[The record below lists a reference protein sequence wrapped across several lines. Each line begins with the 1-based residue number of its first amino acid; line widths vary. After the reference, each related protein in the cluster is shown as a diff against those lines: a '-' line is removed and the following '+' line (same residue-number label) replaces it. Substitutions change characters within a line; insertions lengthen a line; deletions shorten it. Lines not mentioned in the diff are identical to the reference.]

1 MNAPAT
7 TTDLAAMRQQQVAQ
21 REAQMPAVRVG
32 FFDLQGFELLQRV
45 AKAFATSTL
54 VPAQYQGNISN
65 CMIALNL
72 SERLHAD
79 ALMVMQNLY
88 IVHGN
93 PGWSS
98 KFLIAS
104 VNTCGRYESLRYEW
118 RGEEGKPNYGCRAW
132 TIERSTGEKLFGIW
146 VDWKMVKAE
155 KWDAKNGSKWQTM
168 PDQMFIYRS
177 AAFWQR
183 AYAPEISMGLQTAEE
198 MQDTYDATRGNDGS
212 FSVDVSDLR
221 KDSQATR
228 TPASVNT
235 VTGEIFDT
243 QPTVAADKS
252 DTAPR
257 QIEQQQAQTVPPIRK
272 QAEQEPA
279 GWRPDPEEEAAI
291 RAQELAEAG
300 GQSAAPRGRRERAGL
315 GIE

>member
-1 MNAPAT
+1 MSSQPNTAEITALRHHQAAP
-7 TTDLAAMRQQQVAQ
+7 
-21 REAQMPAVRVG
+21 REVSMPAVRVG

-54 VPAQYQGNISN
+54 VPVAYQGNIAN

-72 SERLHAD
+72 SERLRAD

-118 RGEEGKPNYGCRAW
+118 RGKPGDPEYGCRAW
-132 TIERSTGEKLFGIW
+132 TIEKSTGEKLHGIW

-155 KWDAKNGSKWQTM
+155 GWDGRKGSKWLTM
-168 PDQMFIYRS
+168 PDQMFVYRS

-183 AYAPEISMGLQTAEE
+183 AYAPEISMGLPTEDE
-198 MQDTYDATRGNDGS
+198 LHDTYDARLDANGTY
-212 FSVDVSDLR
+212 SVDLSSLKQEVEPGTTKEVVD
-221 KDSQATR
+221 TG
-228 TPASVNT
+228 
-235 VTGEIFDT
+235 TGEIIET
-243 QPTVAADKS
+243 AATVVDETAAD
-252 DTAPR
+252 AQLR
-257 QIEQQQAQTVPPIRK
+257 QVEQQSA
-272 QAEQEPA
+272 ASNA
-279 GWRPDPEEEAAI
+279 GSFNPTPEEIAAI
-291 RAQELAEAG
+291 KARELAESS
-300 GQSAAPRGRRERAGL
+300 GQDTIGNNTRRQRGQGGL